1 MKRSATTFAAV
12 AVAGLLMATAAL
24 GKAESGWI
32 VHPGVTVPVGPNGQL
47 RVAPVAPKIRHVVF
61 LIQENR
67 SFDNLFHGFPG
78 ADTATSGLTSGG
90 QQVTLQPVSL
100 KAPFDLLH
108 DFKDAVI
115 DMDGGKM
122 DGFDHEGTGCQPK
135 CPPYPA
141 YSYVPQSE
149 TSIYFAMAR
158 QYVLADRFF
167 ASDEDGSFVSHQYLI
182 SGQAKNTYGLP
193 GTTPWGC
200 DGTGVM
206 QLLDPSTIPGTP
218 TSNTISDCFDPYPTL
233 ADDVD
238 RLHLTWRFYSAPP
251 SNLGYLWS
259 AYDEVKHI
267 REGPEWAANVVP
279 DNNQFLGDVAAGTLA
294 NVTWIT
300 PRVGQSDHPAS
311 RSTTGPLW
319 VKGVVNAIGESQF
332 WNSTAIFLL
341 WDDWGGWYDHA
352 PPPIVDF
359 DGLGVRVPLIVI
371 SPYSRRGV
379 AHTTYEFGSLLSF
392 VEQNFGM
399 PPLAHSDSRANPLGG
414 GDVFDF
420 NQPPRAYVPF

>member
-1 MKRSATTFAAV
+1 
-12 AVAGLLMATAAL
+12 
-24 GKAESGWI
+24 
-32 VHPGVTVPVGPNGQL
+32 
-47 RVAPVAPKIRHVVF
+47 
-61 LIQENR
+61 
-67 SFDNLFHGFPG
+67 
-78 ADTATSGLTSGG
+78 
-90 QQVTLQPVSL
+90 
-100 KAPFDLLH
+100 
-108 DFKDAVI
+108 
-115 DMDGGKM
+115 
-122 DGFDHEGTGCQPK
+122 
-135 CPPYPA
+135 
-141 YSYVPQSE
+141 
-149 TSIYFAMAR
+149 MAR

-182 SGQAKNTYGLP
+182 SGQAKNTSGLP
-193 GTTPWGC
+193 GSTPWGC

-218 TSNTISDCFDPYPTL
+218 TQNTISDCFDPYPTL

-238 RLHLTWRFYSAPP
+238 RLRLTWRFYSAPP

-341 WDDWGGWYDHA
+341 WDDWGGWYDHV

-392 VEQNFGM
+392 VEQNFGAAARAQR
-399 PPLAHSDSRANPLGG
+399 LACQSARRRRRLRLQPAAPSLRALLEKRPQQRHEVCERGVGLRAGGQRGVDDEHVASAGG
-414 GDVFDF
+414 GREDAAVVADLVGLARLVCERVAG
-420 NQPPRAYVPF
+420 Q